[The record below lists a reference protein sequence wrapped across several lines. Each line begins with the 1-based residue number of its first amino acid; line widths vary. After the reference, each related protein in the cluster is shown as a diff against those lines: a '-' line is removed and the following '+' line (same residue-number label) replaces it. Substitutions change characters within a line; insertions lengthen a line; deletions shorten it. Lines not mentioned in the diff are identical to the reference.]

1 MSAEPATE
9 VIGVLLAG
17 GLSRR
22 MGGGDKCL
30 SGFGETT
37 LLGRAIGRARPQ
49 VAALVLSANGD
60 PDRFADFDVPV
71 VTDAVSGFVGP
82 LAGVLTG
89 MEWAMRARPN
99 ARWIATFATDAPFFP
114 RDLVARFVASLEG
127 GDSDLARAASA
138 GRAHPVFGLWPVN
151 LAGGLR
157 RALTEEGLRKI
168 DIWTA
173 RYRMCDVSFA
183 TEPVDPF
190 FNVNDPPD
198 LEHGQAM
205 LAVVPEA

>member
-1 MSAEPATE
+1 MSAEAATE
-9 VIGVLLAG
+9 VVGVLLAG

-37 LLGRAIGRARPQ
+37 LLGRAIDRARPQ
-49 VAALVLSANGD
+49 VADLVLNANGD
-60 PDRFADFDVPV
+60 PDRFADFDLPV
-71 VTDAVSGFVGP
+71 VTDAVSGFAGP

-89 MEWAMRARPN
+89 MEWALRARPS
-99 ARWIATFATDAPFFP
+99 AQWIATFATDAPFFP
-114 RDLVARFVASLEG
+114 RDLVSRFLASLDG
-127 GDSDLARAASA
+127 GDADLARAASA
-138 GRAHPVFGLWPVN
+138 GRAHPVFGLWPVR
-151 LAGGLR
+151 LADGLR

-173 RYRMCDVSFA
+173 RYRMRDVSFA
-183 TEPVDPF
+183 TEPIDPF

-198 LEHGQAM
+198 LEHGQAI
-205 LAVVPEA
+205 LAELPQP